1 MNDERPHLTAAA
13 EPAPQPAGS
22 AQAAREPALT
32 AADPERSGEGTA
44 PQPAGVTAI
53 PDDAPKRR
61 RLFAWIGPIAS
72 IAIFAASL
80 VVLWHIVSDVDLNEL
95 RTAFTTATWRQIGLA
110 ILLTTVS
117 YGLLTCYDAL
127 ALRQLKLQIPYRT
140 TALASFT
147 SYAVSFNLGFPL
159 LTAGTVRYW
168 IYAPRGLSTGVVA
181 SLTVI
186 AGITFW
192 LGMGLVLAWSL
203 IREAGSLAVLVYTN
217 IQINQLI
224 GLITALVVVGYLVWV
239 SLRRRAV
246 RIKGW
251 RLELPGFRLSTAQML
266 LGAGDVCAGA
276 GVLFV
281 LLPPGHGINFETFLA
296 VYVFAVML
304 GVASHSPG
312 GLGVFEATILLALS
326 AYPREPVLGAL
337 LLYRICYY
345 FLPFVL
351 ALALLGVYEIW
362 NRSRAIRAVFT
373 GSDEGIS
380 IEDEDGDPS
389 VKQPRNW

>member
-1 MNDERPHLTAAA
+1 MNDITSDPDLA
-13 EPAPQPAGS
+13 PAPSPARDGGPGVLPDGS
-22 AQAAREPALT
+22 R
-32 AADPERSGEGTA
+32 
-44 PQPAGVTAI
+44 
-53 PDDAPKRR
+53 KRR
-61 RLFAWIGPIAS
+61 RRFAWIGTAAS
-72 IAIFAASL
+72 LAIFATSL
-80 VVLWHIVSDVDLNEL
+80 VVLWHIVSDVDAAEL
-95 RTAFTTATWRQIGLA
+95 TAAVTAAGPRQIGIA

-127 ALRQLKLQIPYRT
+127 ALRQLKVRVPYRT

-168 IYAPRGLSTGVVA
+168 IYAPRGLNTGVVA

-192 LGMGLVLAWSL
+192 VGMGLVFAWSM
-203 IREAGSLAVLVYTN
+203 IAEAGPLAVLVYTN
-217 IQINQLI
+217 IKINQLV
-224 GLITALVVVGYLVWV
+224 GLITALAVVGYLIWV

-251 RLELPGFRLSTAQML
+251 RLELPGFRLSVAQML
-266 LGAGDVCAGA
+266 IGAGDVCAGA

-281 LLPPGHGINFETFLA
+281 LLPGGHGINFETFLA

-312 GLGVFEATILLALS
+312 GLGVFEATVLLALS
-326 AYPREPVLGAL
+326 SYPRETVLGAL
-337 LLYRICYY
+337 LLYRVCYY

-351 ALALLGVYEIW
+351 ALALLGAYEIL
-362 NRSRAIRAVFT
+362 NRVRAARPELHWEVQ
-373 GSDEGIS
+373 GIS
-380 IEDEDGDPS
+380 IDEAEEDPA
-389 VKQPRNW
+389 VPPQRNW